1 MEQIDEIRGKRE
13 ILLTVRI
20 RFAPEMQPVKEAT
33 LDRVIENTLYA
44 CDISK
49 AGLTVDQIQD
59 AFSLESGGYSLNQG
73 DLRATLLRLVKSH
86 RIVRAQNATDK
97 YHLSDKARDEI
108 ITVQK
113 EAERNYSRIISRV
126 FENVTDNPSIYREPL
141 LRTLSSIFA
150 QLGEENVKLIKG
162 LAETNGFYAGYVNAA
177 LNEVKSDF
185 PSINLEIL
193 EAAIVRFIR
202 DKDPDYDELKWNIAQ
217 NYYLTK
223 ALGLDPTG
231 SVLSEEIF
239 ENSKFYLDTNVLIV
253 ALEPEDDRH
262 TSFLEFANACKQLG
276 ILLVV
281 CPPTLHELDNWVT
294 YQFEL
299 ISKVVNQIPPATAPK
314 VRSLFYQIYLR
325 RIETGGNT
333 DLKDLFSSFNSPR
346 KDLEATYNVVFE
358 DDSWFDNALND
369 SDISRI
375 SEHIK
380 NRFFDLRKRRK
391 NRNAALH
398 DAVLLSWV
406 EKKKEESK
414 HKVRLV
420 TTDATLP
427 RLSLA
432 EFDTTSLAITLDAL
446 LQWLSPLSPDQSEH
460 KFSTVFSDMIRSRL
474 LPQDRFFRLEDFEI
488 FNSMHMSTK
497 DLPAKDVEGCI
508 SYIKSNALSLD
519 PSNPVDREKL
529 SYEVSK
535 YFADPTREYKQELA
549 NLENQNSELTKR
561 YESKLGDSI
570 RQSDELKKDYENQIT
585 ELTARVSEI
594 EQTNQ
599 ENKVKMQTNNRFQ
612 FCALTF
618 ILVEVV
624 IFLVVQQYGDGA
636 NWLQKLINSWVL
648 FVSPVPIAILVG
660 RVLIGKEGLKY
671 LNWPFTLFLKD
682 EN

>member
-1 MEQIDEIRGKRE
+1 
-13 ILLTVRI
+13 
-20 RFAPEMQPVKEAT
+20 MQPVKEAT

>member
-1 MEQIDEIRGKRE
+1 MEQIDEIRRKRE